1 MRQIDFYFDPI
12 SPYAYLAFHALPAAL
27 QGHSVAIRYKPIL
40 FAALLQ
46 ANGQKGPAEIPG
58 KRDWTY
64 RQVLWLAKQ
73 QGVAMALPTAHP
85 FNPLALLRVLLLG
98 ADASGCVNRY
108 LAELALNHV
117 WQSGGDPVD
126 SQRLSALSAAIESH
140 CAARGTE
147 IATPDAAKQQLRDNT
162 DEALD
167 RGVFGVP
174 TACLDGLSFW
184 GLDGLPMLRGYLDDP
199 SWYLSD
205 AYQKVGELP
214 IGVSRQSS

>member
-1 MRQIDFYFDPI
+1 
-12 SPYAYLAFHALPAAL
+12 
-27 QGHSVAIRYKPIL
+27 
-40 FAALLQ
+40 
-46 ANGQKGPAEIPG
+46 
-58 KRDWTY
+58 
-64 RQVLWLAKQ
+64 VLWLAKQ

-214 IGVSRQSS
+214 IGVKR